1 MSKKTNRKFKSI
13 VSIILTIC
21 MLATLMPN
29 VFAAQS
35 NEYVDPADSW
45 LSSNNRTNELDV
57 NATTTYETQY
67 CSVCRKQ
74 TMVVTY
80 RVPEYTKTGETALN
94 RGVMYSDGTCI
105 DGESRGNLDD
115 GTPGV
120 DAFYTGYHWTK
131 AVCQTC
137 GTINTVSG
145 PDVYSFN
152 NNVYGLY
159 SCDHNFFVDFDSST
173 YEPYSEDYHLT
184 TLKRGEYCKFCKG
197 TFARATQG
205 LEYHNFTESV
215 DAQLGNNRFYVTE
228 ICDTCDYETAEYIT
242 AKSVITSYYGTEDG
256 EAHTLTVNDLSD
268 NGVRTSIRYGNSA
281 DSCTRRQIQTMTTA
295 LSVKKMVKQKKLL

>member
-1 MSKKTNRKFKSI
+1 MSKKTNRKFRTI
-13 VSIILTIC
+13 VSIVLTIC

-105 DGESRGNLDD
+105 DGESKGNLDD

-120 DAFYTGYHWTK
+120 DAFYTGYHW
-131 AVCQTC
+131 
-137 GTINTVSG
+137 S
-145 PDVYSFN
+145 
-152 NNVYGLY
+152 
-159 SCDHNFFVDFDSST
+159 
-173 YEPYSEDYHLT
+173 
-184 TLKRGEYCKFCKG
+184 
-197 TFARATQG
+197 ATR
-205 LEYHNFTESV
+205 S
-215 DAQLGNNRFYVTE
+215 
-228 ICDTCDYETAEYIT
+228 
-242 AKSVITSYYGTEDG
+242 
-256 EAHTLTVNDLSD
+256 
-268 NGVRTSIRYGNSA
+268 
-281 DSCTRRQIQTMTTA
+281 
-295 LSVKKMVKQKKLL
+295 